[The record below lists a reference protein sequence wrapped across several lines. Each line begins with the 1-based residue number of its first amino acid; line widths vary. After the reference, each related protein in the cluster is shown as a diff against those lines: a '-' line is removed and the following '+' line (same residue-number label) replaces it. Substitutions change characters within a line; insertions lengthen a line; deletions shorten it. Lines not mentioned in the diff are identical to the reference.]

1 MKIIKKTEKFT
12 IYKPENKKINIL
24 YLRDKQGND
33 WYEYQKI
40 FGDRTIKLQID
51 VDSKVVAQ
59 HTDVS
64 TFFPVDC
71 YLAEVTELTFSAVNM
86 YLIENKLV
94 KYRDIDEATEK
105 AIAFLDYQAGVTRRR
120 LLPMGDLV
128 EQEYLLALEDAKNFL
143 SNEKHLAATPVSIK
157 SHAEIHATT
166 YENAAK
172 LIMDTTT
179 IWFEQLQKI
188 RDIRLFGK
196 AAVKKAVEAK
206 DIDLMVVVQPFI
218 DELNKMKA
226 DA

>member
-24 YLRDKQGND
+24 YLRDEKGND

-51 VDSKVVAQ
+51 VNSKIVAQ

-128 EQEYLLALEDAKNFL
+128 EQEYLLTLEDAKNFL

-157 SHAEIHATT
+157 AHAEIHATT

-179 IWFEQLQKI
+179 IWFKQLQKI
-188 RDIRLFGK
+188 RDIRLLGK

-206 DIDLMVVVQPFI
+206 DIDLMIVVQPFI
-218 DELNKMKA
+218 DELNKIKA
-226 DA
+226 NA